1 MAKFSTANIKR
12 NANGKNAMEILK
24 TLGVIIAA
32 ESIPG
37 VVQAIGGYNTDGTP
51 KINASGTVWDIS
63 TGIGAAAIAYGF
75 DKPQYGNSILIVKGL
90 KQAYDKLNPIAAS
103 TMGNP
108 AFLPIGSNNVVTK
121 SIGTSAGMSDSVPV
135 TMPDGTIENVTV
147 QSLPNTLSGYGGGY
161 DVNQAVEMLSE
172 GNPNPFLTSLS
183 DTYTNQPLQ
192 DMYTD
197 NPLSDVYTNDPL
209 QDMYTDNPLSDD
221 FDFFDAIGEGDF
233 E

>member
-1 MAKFSTANIKR
+1 
-12 NANGKNAMEILK
+12 
-24 TLGVIIAA
+24 
-32 ESIPG
+32 
-37 VVQAIGGYNTDGTP
+37 
-51 KINASGTVWDIS
+51 
-63 TGIGAAAIAYGF
+63 
-75 DKPQYGNSILIVKGL
+75 
-90 KQAYDKLNPIAAS
+90 
-103 TMGNP
+103 
-108 AFLPIGSNNVVTK
+108 
-121 SIGTSAGMSDSVPV
+121 
-135 TMPDGTIENVTV
+135 
-147 QSLPNTLSGYGGGY
+147 
-161 DVNQAVEMLSE
+161 LSE